1 MGFAEL
7 ANFILNRHSLE
18 EEFARIPQVTA
29 NVDELPEGAD
39 TKNRYANVIPLPETR
54 VHLSPREG
62 EPLSEYINAN
72 FVHVSIVLVTEGSC
86 LNAFL
91 TILDTSTSCLR
102 NNCFMVT
109 FSCLPLEVQWLPF
122 PLPWLKIAFYFRV
135 T

>member
-1 MGFAEL
+1 VNIIFRTDTVLGFQTSPSHPMGFAEL

-72 FVHVSIVLVTEGSC
+72 FVHVSIVLVTESSC
-86 LNAFL
+86 LNALNAVYCPTMDLFKN
-91 TILDTSTSCLR
+91 T
-102 NNCFMVT
+102 NV
-109 FSCLPLEVQWLPF
+109 
-122 PLPWLKIAFYFRV
+122 
-135 T
+135 

>member
-1 MGFAEL
+1 MGFAAL

-72 FVHVSIVLVTEGSC
+72 FVHVSTVLATESSC
-86 LNAFL
+86 LNPFL
-91 TILDTSTSCLR
+91 TILDASCSCLQ
-102 NNCFMVT
+102 NDCFMAT
-109 FSCLPLEVQWLPF
+109 LHCLCLEVQ
-122 PLPWLKIAFYFRV
+122 
-135 T
+135 